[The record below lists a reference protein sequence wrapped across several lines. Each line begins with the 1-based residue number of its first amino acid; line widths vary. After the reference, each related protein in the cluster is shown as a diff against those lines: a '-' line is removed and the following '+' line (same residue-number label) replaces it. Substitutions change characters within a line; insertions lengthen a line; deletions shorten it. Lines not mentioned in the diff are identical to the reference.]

1 MWSRRG
7 EVTLPVRESIDDQP
21 GSVFI
26 PFHFREAA
34 ANVLTTDVLDPDG
47 KIPEFKFCAVL
58 PGRVVLSTTTRI
70 FAAQMS
76 RAAAVCTTADEGWQD
91 ELERFAG
98 NLLIVG
104 RVEGERAVGVPPELP
119 AEWLARPDVDWVVVE
134 ADGSRMLPVKAPAEH
149 EPVVPEQTD
158 LLVCVVGI
166 DALTEPIERVAH
178 RPERVAEITGL
189 DLSQH
194 LTPGA
199 LGALLTSPRGGLKGA
214 PDGARDRGVDQ
225 QGGVEHTARRG
236 APDRGRCA
244 AGAARRAGGDW
255 RPARG
260 SPRGLGGPLALS
272 RPASAVEA
280 RQELQKRL
288 VEALALIEVGGV
300 PCGGEDHDVASSK
313 PVGHSGKTALSSY
326 APGAQIL
333 RALPAQYG
341 SRSCRTRSF
350 PIGLRGSSASK
361 STERGTL

>member
-1 MWSRRG
+1 VEALGLGRA
-7 EVTLPVRESIDDQP
+7 P
-21 GSVFI
+21 GLV
-26 PFHFREAA
+26 AL
-34 ANVLTTDVLDPDG
+34 VGGGG
-47 KIPEFKFCAVL
+47 KSSLLFALAECL

-76 RAAAVCTTADEGWQD
+76 RAAAVCTTADEGWRD

-98 NLLIVG
+98 SLLIVG
-104 RVEGERAVGVPPELP
+104 RVEGERAVGVPSELP

-214 PDGARDRGVDQ
+214 PEGARIAVLINKVESSTQRDAAHRIADGVLREPR
-225 QGGVEHTARRG
+225 VERVVIG
-236 APDRGRCA
+236 ALH
-244 AGAARRAGGDW
+244 GD
-255 RPARG
+255 
-260 SPRGLGGPLALS
+260 
-272 RPASAVEA
+272 
-280 RQELQKRL
+280 
-288 VEALALIEVGGV
+288 
-300 PCGGEDHDVASSK
+300 
-313 PVGHSGKTALSSY
+313 
-326 APGAQIL
+326 L
-333 RALPAQYG
+333 RADWEVRA
-341 SRSCRTRSF
+341 R
-350 PIGLRGSSASK
+350 
-361 STERGTL
+361 